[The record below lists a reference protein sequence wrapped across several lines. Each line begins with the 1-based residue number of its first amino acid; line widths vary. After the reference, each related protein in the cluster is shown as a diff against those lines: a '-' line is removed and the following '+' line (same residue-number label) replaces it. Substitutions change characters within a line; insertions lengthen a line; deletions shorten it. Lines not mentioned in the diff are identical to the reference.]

1 MHNKGF
7 PGDSMGKESTCNTG
21 DAGSI
26 RGSGR
31 SPGGGHGS
39 HSSILAS
46 RILWIEGPGRLQSIG
61 EQRIVKLLS
70 RVRLFAILWSVA
82 YQASPSMEFSRQEY
96 WSGLPFPSPEDHP
109 DQGIEPRSPTLQAD
123 A

>member
-1 MHNKGF
+1 
-7 PGDSMGKESTCNTG
+7 MGKESTCNTG

-109 DQGIEPRSPTLQAD
+109 DQGIESRSPTLQAD